1 MCHGWRAGAKVVAR
15 TRVVFIAGTSW
26 SGSTI
31 LEQALAQIEGWSSV
45 GELYWLWDPH
55 WPQMLCE
62 CGEEFGA
69 CPFWSAVLEEAYGSN
84 REAVRSLVHDRG
96 AGLLRH
102 SILSTLTTAADLS
115 NPGAALAELGSMIEP
130 VYRSVATVTGE
141 DTVVDASKSGLWGLA
156 VSLADSVDVRAVHLV
171 RDPLEFVASDG
182 HRAGSSIPA
191 RRATRPPR
199 PPARSLITW
208 LLNHLEAEFL
218 ARHAAQDV
226 VVLYDELVQAPNA
239 TIRRVVSGPTPLDGV
254 DQVIAN
260 DTITV
265 RRAGHAIGGNPR
277 RPGPGRTSISRR
289 GLQGKPRIAPLVR
302 RTLMPLA
309 NSRYRHYARAAHDP

>member
-1 MCHGWRAGAKVVAR
+1 
-15 TRVVFIAGTSW
+15 VVFIAGTSW

-45 GELYWLWDPH
+45 GELYWLWDPQ
-55 WPQMLCE
+55 WPQMVCE

-69 CPFWSAVLEEAYGSN
+69 CPFWSAVLEEAYGSH
-84 REAVRSLVHDRG
+84 REAIRSRVHDRG

-102 SILSTLTTAADLS
+102 SILPTLTTAADLS
-115 NPGAALAELGSMIEP
+115 NPGGALAELGSMIEP
-130 VYRSVATVTGE
+130 VYRSVAKVTGE

-156 VSLADSVDVRAVHLV
+156 VSLADSLDVRAVHLV
-171 RDPLEFVASDG
+171 RDPLGFVASDG
-182 HRAGSSIPA
+182 NA
-191 RRATRPPR
+191 REVPFPLGATRPPR

-208 LLNHLEAEFL
+208 LLNHLEAEVL

-226 VVLYDELVQAPNA
+226 VVLYEELVRAPNA
-239 TIRRVVSGPTPLDGV
+239 TIRRVVSGLTPLAGV
-254 DQVIAN
+254 DRVIVDDA
-260 DTITV
+260 IRV

-289 GLQGKPRIAPLVR
+289 GLQGAPPMAPLVR

-309 NSRYRHYARAAHDP
+309 NSRYRHYARAAHAP